1 MARDGTCPGSDT
13 YKSPGSFCCP
23 SRQACST
30 HAASG
35 CSFST
40 NGSYESCG
48 HAQCAQLAKLAKQ
61 VLLHLHICGCTLLRQ
76 IKPRKLIGIDFLL
89 WLVATEGISCA
100 ENKLDRPSQESP
112 SSKGMLRTL
121 LVAVELAL
129 RSHDITKLTQLII
142 ILQHGHHGENPR
154 GVGHICICGRTMRH
168 PKNPRNSMSIHCLL
182 WLATEQA

>member
-48 HAQCAQLAKLAKQ
+48 HAQCAQLAKLAAKQ
-61 VLLHLHICGCTLLRQ
+61 VLLHLHICGCTLLRP
-76 IKPRKLIGIDFLL
+76 IKPRKPIGIDFLL
-89 WLVATEGISCA
+89 WLVATEGISCV

-129 RSHDITKLTQLII
+129 HSHDITKLTQLSFFSMDIT
-142 ILQHGHHGENPR
+142 EKTPR
-154 GVGHICICGRTMRH
+154 RWSRLHLRTHDVSPEKPAQFHEH
-168 PKNPRNSMSIHCLL
+168 PLPSV
-182 WLATEQA
+182 AGD